1 VACGQ
6 EALNGEIAT
15 ISEAITRTRSRIVQS
30 PDRIK
35 RTITTMNSAAIE
47 DKKTVTMHEA
57 KARELQGKI
66 NAILAIEKVR
76 RSLTDCNVLRLTASK
91 DIRGCV
97 EQLQTIEKEV
107 RALILSQKELADL
120 RDHLDDK
127 GIERNELKLRRE
139 VG

>member
-1 VACGQ
+1 
-6 EALNGEIAT
+6 
-15 ISEAITRTRSRIVQS
+15 
-30 PDRIK
+30 
-35 RTITTMNSAAIE
+35 MNSAAIE